1 MIAMRLC
8 LIRRYRQSDA
18 PGLAKIFLDAVR
30 KTGLQCYDPAQVAV
44 WASRG
49 ATPEEVNARCM
60 DGRAVFV
67 AEVDGRAEAF
77 IDLQE
82 DGHIDMMFCAPEHAG
97 QGLAAQLFSSLEQEA
112 RRRGLP
118 SLHVEASEM
127 AKPFFERRG
136 FVLVRRNDFTL
147 EGVPIHNYH
156 MEKLLR

>member
-1 MIAMRLC
+1 
-8 LIRRYRQSDA
+8 
-18 PGLAKIFLDAVR
+18 
-30 KTGLQCYDPAQVAV
+30 
-44 WASRG
+44 
-49 ATPEEVNARCM
+49 
-60 DGRAVFV
+60 VFV

-118 SLHVEASEM
+118 RLHVEASEM

-136 FVLVRRNDFTL
+136 FALVRRNDFML